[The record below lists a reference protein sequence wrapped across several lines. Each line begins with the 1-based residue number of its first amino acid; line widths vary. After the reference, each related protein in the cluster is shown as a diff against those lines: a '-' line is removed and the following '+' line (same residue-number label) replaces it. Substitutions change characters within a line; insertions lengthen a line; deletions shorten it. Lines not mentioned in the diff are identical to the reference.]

1 MHLTQMSPL
10 AFRPVSQFV
19 PLPTL
24 AHKGDGQKTF
34 RCRGTIAHRTIEPAP
49 LVCLTVLL
57 SHSLHL

>member
-24 AHKGDGQKTF
+24 AHKGDGQKRSCISLVGATSL
-34 RCRGTIAHRTIEPAP
+34 RGCFQS
-49 LVCLTVLL
+49 V
-57 SHSLHL
+57 S